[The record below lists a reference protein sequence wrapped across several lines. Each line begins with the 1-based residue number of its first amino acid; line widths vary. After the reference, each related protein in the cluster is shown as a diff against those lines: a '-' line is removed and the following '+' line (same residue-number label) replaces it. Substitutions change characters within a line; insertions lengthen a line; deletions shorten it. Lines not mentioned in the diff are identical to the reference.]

1 MTKVKI
7 NPGVC
12 GLITEV
18 EAVSEDGLDVTLK
31 IRSGCKSVHEML
43 SVTGDTFDSYELCLK
58 KPGEGALYDYAKEH
72 FPGHASCPV
81 IAGVIKAAE
90 VECKLALPK
99 TAEITFA
106 E

>member
-43 SVTGDTFDSYELCLK
+43 SVTGDTFDSYE
-58 KPGEGALYDYAKEH
+58 
-72 FPGHASCPV
+72 PV
-81 IAGVIKAAE
+81 SYTHLDVYKRQAFWTGTRPWKR
-90 VECKLALPK
+90 P
-99 TAEITFA
+99 
-106 E
+106 